1 MLAITT
7 ENGSR
12 SPGVQTPK
20 KAIGSN
26 RFSLFSE
33 DSDDGTI
40 SVNLRIPRLAFDGM
54 DLLAAPG
61 HTQGKEYPPLTANA
75 AESDYLVASKQTPAY
90 ARLLVER
97 WAFDNRQ
104 MHAGAPSLL
113 RTTKLCVQA
122 LNLSVHRDWVA
133 AVERKDEPARCFL
146 KNIKQAVTNYGKLS
160 LFSPLSLRF
169 AGGELQASLD
179 IY

>member
-12 SPGVQTPK
+12 SPGAQTPK
-20 KAIGSN
+20 AAGGSN
-26 RFSLFSE
+26 RYSLFSE

-40 SVNLRIPRLAFDGM
+40 SVNLRIPRLAFD
-54 DLLAAPG
+54 
-61 HTQGKEYPPLTANA
+61 
-75 AESDYLVASKQTPAY
+75 ESDYLVASKQTPAY

-146 KNIKQAVTNYGKLS
+146 KNIKQAVTNYENRLEADYDAERAELKRKLEQS
-160 LFSPLSLRF
+160 EDGDVPLTEEEMRAYQLH
-169 AGGELQASLD
+169 L
-179 IY
+179 Y